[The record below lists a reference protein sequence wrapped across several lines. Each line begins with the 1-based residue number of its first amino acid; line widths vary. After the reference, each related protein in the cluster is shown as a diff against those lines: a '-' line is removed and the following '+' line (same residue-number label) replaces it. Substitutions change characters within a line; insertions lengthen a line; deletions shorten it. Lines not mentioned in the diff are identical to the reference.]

1 MDMSLSR
8 LWEIVKDRECGVL
21 RCLRLQRGRISRGR
35 RGKTTKSGMTRCP
48 DCLEQ
53 SLFTLFMLAKLLT
66 LFIFSLKRFGPYI
79 ETFALAARASIHGL
93 YVLATTQP
101 LAPVTWLLI
110 CLSIPVYNEISHSKR
125 SPSLWLHLTWSQPLP
140 VSLDCTA
147 LFYFLQELIHIWI
160 SGRCALFFFLFSLSQ
175 VLWR

>member
-1 MDMSLSR
+1 MWR
-8 LWEIVKDRECGVL
+8 AAVL
-21 RCLRLQRGRISRGR
+21 EVAKGEDLRGR

-101 LAPVTWLLI
+101 LAPVT
-110 CLSIPVYNEISHSKR
+110 
-125 SPSLWLHLTWSQPLP
+125 
-140 VSLDCTA
+140 
-147 LFYFLQELIHIWI
+147 
-160 SGRCALFFFLFSLSQ
+160 
-175 VLWR
+175 